1 MKFNEIFKNKFITF
15 SNFESAIRNLN
26 CSAKEE
32 GDIFEEF
39 VFAYFSINKNMY
51 NIKSIYME
59 KDIPED
65 IRNVLKLENTD
76 HGVDGV
82 FVTEDEKL
90 YAYQVKFR
98 SNPNNP
104 PTYSELATFL
114 TESENAYARCT
125 ITNCLFLPKII
136 DKKSNHFA
144 ILGNVFNELDEEFF
158 ENLHRL
164 ALEESTFVTKKTP
177 KKHQQKIINDVI
189 SGFKENN
196 RGKVISAC
204 GTGKTLTSLWIMEQ
218 LNNINTVLF
227 VVPNLSLISQ
237 TLKEW
242 STQASS
248 PFSYICVCS
257 DCTVSNGI
265 DDNSNSIAELP
276 FLVTTNPE
284 NICEFLRHKSNFKK
298 IIFSTY
304 QSLDA
309 LAFAINDIDFCF
321 DLGIFDEAHR
331 TAGAKNSSCFMY
343 GLEDEYIKIAKRLF
357 MTATERIVT
366 TRIKNSLKDTEYEI
380 YSMDDESVYGPVF
393 SRLSF
398 GEAINNGI
406 ISDYNVVIACVKSS
420 EYLSLINTNR
430 IVTSN
435 DNRIIDIVNLTKQ
448 IILVKAY
455 EELGIGKVI
464 SYHQNVNKAKAFIK
478 DDYLKNML
486 IDCLSLSR
494 DEIYCGH
501 VNGEMSAKE
510 KYIKFNA
517 FENHPFSILTNARC
531 LTEGVDIPAIDAVYF
546 SDPRSSTID
555 IIQAVGRSLRI
566 SDKKVIPNQSFI
578 IIPIIIP
585 DEVNSIKDCDCK
597 LFETLHCV
605 VQALRDQDSR
615 LADIIDD
622 LNLSIATN
630 GTTQNKLNDKIKIIA
645 PQSINYNDLFDN
657 ISLRIA
663 EVNKE
668 PTENKIRYVIEHVH
682 NARASSFVRRFR
694 TMGDMT
700 AEAYRDSLVIPTIQL
715 FKNVDD
721 VKEPA
726 DLKFNHNNYSHSM
739 RLGVINEID
748 GKTILTKNGKKI
760 YNNQISFDEFF
771 NSQMLYYAERNPDND
786 KLIFPYRSLMRIMIE
801 IGSLSQLEF
810 VFALYTLKE
819 SSREAELN
827 AINTIYHIRCTYPN
841 IEILSQENQE
851 KILNILNNK
860 FDLNFSYQDV
870 WTNRS
875 TVYNQFN
882 YFKCHL
888 VHFSNAFTKTSK
900 SIIFDVSKKQEI
912 LNLLLKTNFIEN
924 MDDSKRLE
932 FFKTHED

>member
-1 MKFNEIFKNKFITF
+1 MKFNKIFKNKFINF
-15 SNFESAIRNLN
+15 SDFENAVKNLN
-26 CSAKEE
+26 CTTKEE

-39 VFAYFSINKNMY
+39 VFAYFSLNKSLY
-51 NIKSIYME
+51 NIKSVFME
-59 KDIPED
+59 KDIPEG
-65 IRNVLKLENTD
+65 IRSILKLEKTD

-82 FVTEDEKL
+82 FITEDEKI

-114 TESENAYARCT
+114 TESENAFARCT
-125 ITNCLFLPKII
+125 VTNCMFLPKII
-136 DKKSNHFA
+136 DKKSNHFS
-144 ILGNVFNELDEEFF
+144 ILGNVFNELDKDFF
-158 ENLHRL
+158 ENLYRV
-164 ALEESTFVTKKTP
+164 ALEQSIVVTKKTP
-177 KKHQQKIINDVI
+177 RPHQQKIIHDVI
-189 SGFKENN
+189 EGFKNN
-196 RGKVISAC
+196 KRGKVISAC

-218 LNNINTVLF
+218 LENVNTVLF
-227 VVPNLSLISQ
+227 VVPNLSLIAQ

-242 STQASS
+242 SAQSS
-248 PFSYICVCS
+248 VPFSYICVCS
-257 DCTVSNGI
+257 DCTVSSGI
-265 DDNSNSIAELP
+265 DENSNSIAELP

-284 NICEFLRHKSNFKK
+284 NICEFLKYNSSFKK

-309 LAFAINDIDFCF
+309 LSYAIKDIDFCF

-331 TAGAKNSSCFMY
+331 TAGAKDTSSFMY
-343 GLEDEYIKIAKRLF
+343 GLEDEYIKIEKRLF

-366 TRIKNSLKDTEYEI
+366 TRIKNTLKDTEYEV
-380 YSMDDESVYGPVF
+380 YSMDDEAVYGPVF
-393 SRLSF
+393 SKLNF
-398 GEAINNGI
+398 GDAISQGI
-406 ISDYNVVIACVKSS
+406 ISDYKVVVACVKSS
-420 EYLSLINTNR
+420 EYLSLINSNR
-430 IVTSN
+430 IVNSGN
-435 DNRIIDIVNLTKQ
+435 NRITDILNLTKQ
-448 IILVKAY
+448 LILVKAY
-455 EELGIGKVI
+455 EDLGIGKVI
-464 SYHQNVNKAKAFIK
+464 SYHQNVNKAKDFIK
-478 DDYLKNML
+478 DDYLKNLL
-486 IDCLSLSR
+486 IDSLSVSK
-494 DEIYCGH
+494 DNVYCGH

-517 FENHPFSILTNARC
+517 FENHQFSVLTNARC

-605 VQALRDQDSR
+605 VQALRDQDSN
-615 LADIIDD
+615 LADVIDE
-622 LNLSIATN
+622 LNLSVATN
-630 GTTQNKLNDKIKIIA
+630 GGTTNKLNDKIKIIV

-668 PTENKIRYVIEHVH
+668 PTENKIRYIVEHIH

-700 AEAYRDSLVIPTIQL
+700 AEAYRDSLVIPTINL
-715 FKNVDD
+715 FESVNDAK
-721 VKEPA
+721 KPI
-726 DLKFNHNNYSHSM
+726 DLKFNHNNYSHSL
-739 RLGVINEID
+739 RLGVIEENNSR
-748 GKTILTKNGKKI
+748 TVLTKVGKELYSK
-760 YNNQISFDEFF
+760 QISFDDLF
-771 NSQMLYYAERNPDND
+771 NIQMLYYCENNPDNN
-786 KLIFPYRSLMRIMIE
+786 KPIFPYRSFLRIMSE

-827 AINTIYHIRCTYPN
+827 AINTIYYIRSTYPN
-841 IEILSQENQE
+841 VEVLNQENQE
-851 KILNILNNK
+851 KILGILNNK

-888 VHFSNAFTKTSK
+888 VHFSDAFTKTTK
-900 SIIFDVSKKQEI
+900 SIIFDVNRKNEI
-912 LNLLLKTNFIEN
+912 LSLLSKTHFIEN
-924 MDDSKRLE
+924 MDEERRIN